1 MPVGANGLLQVP
13 ANVQRKNFEEKFKRR
28 QTTVLQ
34 ATALDQ
40 IEEDVD
46 DLNASCYQV
55 TDQSVDQDSK
65 HSKMKNISLTAG
77 KKRKSSTHLTTAQA
91 DVLNSEVKA
100 SNKSGLLS
108 FQAQKTRYDEG
119 QNSNSNKK

>member
-1 MPVGANGLLQVP
+1 M
-13 ANVQRKNFEEKFKRR
+13 
-28 QTTVLQ
+28 LQ

-46 DLNASCYQV
+46 DLNGSCYQV

-77 KKRKSSTHLTTAQA
+77 KKLKSSTYLTTAQA
-91 DVLNSEVKA
+91 DALNSEAKA
-100 SNKSGLLS
+100 AKKSTLLS

-119 QNSNSNKK
+119 LNSNSNKK

>member
-1 MPVGANGLLQVP
+1 MQVP

-34 ATALDQ
+34 AMELDQ

-55 TDQSVDQDSK
+55 TDQSVGQDSK
-65 HSKMKNISLTAG
+65 HLKMKNISLTAG
-77 KKRKSSTHLTTAQA
+77 KKRKSSTYLTTAQV
-91 DVLNSEVKA
+91 DVLNSEAKA
-100 SNKSGLLS
+100 LNKSSLLS

-119 QNSNSNKK
+119 LTNNSNQK

>member
-1 MPVGANGLLQVP
+1 VPIGANGLMQVP

-34 ATALDQ
+34 AMELDQ

-55 TDQSVDQDSK
+55 TDQSVGQDSK
-65 HSKMKNISLTAG
+65 HLKMKNISLTAG
-77 KKRKSSTHLTTAQA
+77 KKRKSSTYLTTAQV
-91 DVLNSEVKA
+91 DVLNSEAKA
-100 SNKSGLLS
+100 LNKSSLLS

-119 QNSNSNKK
+119 LTNNSNKK